1 MKQTVTQCASL
12 VRGVNSNLI
21 TLSRLYAIGAINME
35 YGLFMK
41 EISHSNVIIAWLQH
55 GLKSHK
61 VNDPEETKPLNC
73 HL

>member
-12 VRGVNSNLI
+12 VREFKPYNIEQVIRDWSNK
-21 TLSRLYAIGAINME
+21 
-35 YGLFMK
+35 YGNVLCLFMK